1 MNISASRLAYLVT
14 FNASLITALLV
25 ALLAPER
32 GSGLLALGL
41 CVGLLVWNVD
51 LLERRTALAAE
62 EGDGAHAATRSRSRS
77 SKAVDAAQPTVFAL
91 SAVLA
96 MVVRQSPAL
105 VIGVAAMAMV
115 VGVVA
120 ERATRGDR
128 SRTSSAAAIE
138 TWRARG
144 PSRWSDLGYVLFL
157 LAMAALS
164 LGLPDDLAVV
174 VPVALAAVVVLLVIA
189 CGQRRIGRRGAPV
202 SSTADPGTR

>member
-25 ALLAPER
+25 AWLAPER

-41 CVGLLVWNVD
+41 CVALLLWNVD
-51 LLERRTALAAE
+51 LLERRAALHDE
-62 EGDGAHAATRSRSRS
+62 DRDSPGKATRSRSRTL
-77 SKAVDAAQPTVFAL
+77 KAVDAAQPTVFAL

-105 VIGVAAMAMV
+105 VIGVAAMAIV
-115 VGVVA
+115 VGVAA
-120 ERATRGDR
+120 ERATRGHR
-128 SRTSSAAAIE
+128 SGTSPAAAIE

-144 PSRWSDLGYVLFL
+144 ASRWFDVGYVLFF

-174 VPVALAAVVVLLVIA
+174 VPVALAAVVALLVIA
-189 CGQRRIGRRGAPV
+189 CGQHRIGRRGAPV
-202 SSTADPGTR
+202 SSTASP